1 MQNKLFDE
9 LGRDLW
15 RGLRILAAIATRS
28 EARNEMSRGI
38 MRLQKVDGGM

>member
-9 LGRDLW
+9 LVGRDLW

-28 EARNEMSRGI
+28 EARN
-38 MRLQKVDGGM
+38 